1 MQPKLL
7 STLSASVLLISGCA
21 TMGKDECLTVDW
33 RSIGYEDGAR
43 GYPPERIGSHRKAC
57 AKHSVSPDLQAYQAG
72 RAEGLQEFC
81 QPHKGFQ
88 LGSRGSNYAGVCPA
102 ELEPDFVEAY
112 RVGRVLYGM
121 ESSVRSAAS
130 QISAKERR
138 LDQIPKEILEREAT
152 LVQNGIAVEQRVL
165 LLAEIK
171 ELAEEAG
178 RLEQE
183 IKALIA
189 DKARREDQLADYRA
203 SLDTYY

>member
-7 STLSASVLLISGCA
+7 FLLFASVLLISGCA

-57 AKHSVSPDLQAYQAG
+57 AKHSVTPDLQAYQAG

-130 QISAKERR
+130 RINAKERR
-138 LDQIPKEILEREAT
+138 LDQIPKEILESEAT

>member
-1 MQPKLL
+1 MRH
-7 STLSASVLLISGCA
+7 A
-21 TMGKDECLTVDW
+21 TETVVHPVCERPADQ
-33 RSIGYEDGAR
+33 RLRDDGYEDGAR

-57 AKHSVSPDLQAYQAG
+57 AKHSVTPDLQAYQAG

-88 LGSRGSNYAGVCPA
+88 LGSRGGNYAGVCPA

-130 QISAKERR
+130 QISTKERR
-138 LDQIPKEILEREAT
+138 LDQIPKEILESEAT

-178 RLEQE
+178 RLDQE

>member
-7 STLSASVLLISGCA
+7 FTLSASILLISGCA
-21 TMGKDECLTVDW
+21 TMGKDECLTSNW

-43 GYPPERIGSHRKAC
+43 GYPPERIGNHRKAC

-72 RAEGLQEFC
+72 RAEGLQAFC

-88 LGSRGSNYAGVCPA
+88 LGSRGGNYAGVCPA
-102 ELEPDFVEAY
+102 ELAPDFVEAY

-138 LDQIPKEILEREAT
+138 LDQIPENLLEREAKLIQDGLT
-152 LVQNGIAVEQRVL
+152 VEQRVL
-165 LLAEIK
+165 LLAKIK
-171 ELAEEAG
+171 DLAEEAG
-178 RLEQE
+178 RLGQE
-183 IKALIA
+183 VKVLIA

>member
-1 MQPKLL
+1 M
-7 STLSASVLLISGCA
+7 T
-21 TMGKDECLTVDW
+21 
-33 RSIGYEDGAR
+33 
-43 GYPPERIGSHRKAC
+43 
-57 AKHSVSPDLQAYQAG
+57 PDLQAYQAG
-72 RAEGLQEFC
+72 RAAGLQEFC

-88 LGSRGSNYAGVCPA
+88 LGSRGGNYAGVCPA
-102 ELEPDFVEAY
+102 ELERDFVEAY

-121 ESSVRSAAS
+121 ESSVRSAGS

-138 LDQIPKEILEREAT
+138 LDQIPEDILEHEAKLIQDGLT
-152 LVQNGIAVEQRVL
+152 VEQRLL

-171 ELAEEAG
+171 DLAEEAG

-183 IKALIA
+183 VKALIA

>member
-7 STLSASVLLISGCA
+7 FTLSASVLLISGCA

-43 GYPPERIGSHRKAC
+43 GYSAERIGEHRKAC
-57 AKHSVSPDLQAYQAG
+57 AKHSVTPDLQAYQAG
-72 RAEGLQEFC
+72 RAAGLQEFC

-88 LGSRGSNYAGVCPA
+88 LGSRGGNYAGVCPA

-138 LDQIPKEILEREAT
+138 LDQIPKDILESESE
-152 LVQNGIAVEQRVL
+152 LIQDGLSVEQRVL

-171 ELAEEAG
+171 DLAEEAG

-189 DKARREDQLADYRA
+189 DKTRREDQLADYRV